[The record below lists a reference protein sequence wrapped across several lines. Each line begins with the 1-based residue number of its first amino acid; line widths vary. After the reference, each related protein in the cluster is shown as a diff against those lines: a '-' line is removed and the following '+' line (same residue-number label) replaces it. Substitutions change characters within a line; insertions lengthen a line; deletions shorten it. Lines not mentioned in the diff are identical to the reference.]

1 MEVCSCHLIT
11 LHIHSALTM
20 PFSQVQGVSWVS
32 ELFCST
38 PVPSGYDR
46 SKLKVS
52 CKPKN
57 SPGKRTSRKGLD
69 LSIGLLFPGAS
80 FLKHGPAR
88 KSRESASS
96 TRIGNSEKKNETNRH
111 PIAKSLTCPKPK
123 SKNRKAKSS
132 KKKKIFTVGQALRS
146 VSPPPPTPKEVDL
159 TWGHHPSPHHSAPGQ
174 PS

>member
-20 PFSQVQGVSWVS
+20 PFSQVRGVSWVS

-132 KKKKIFTVGQALRS
+132 KKKKKSLQWARLSGLSHHYPQ
-146 VSPPPPTPKEVDL
+146 PPKR
-159 TWGHHPSPHHSAPGQ
+159 WI
-174 PS
+174 